1 MFYVNDYFKDCVSD
15 IIDLIPEEW
24 ENTSFHNDLLPSFEC
39 HNYRIWIAHH
49 KPAKRDYELGFSTRF
64 SVERINQHKEPI
76 FWNGDFDIHLEDLQD
91 VIELVSKPHNAKELD
106 DLILFNVSWVA
117 GYGNAPSKNLTLAE
131 MQNPSQGWNLGERF
145 ISALRDSEIGEKNI
159 YSAMGEQIEFI
170 KIENSNV

>member
-1 MFYVNDYFKDCVSD
+1 MIYCQVLSA
-15 IIDLIPEEW
+15 IIIE
-24 ENTSFHNDLLPSFEC
+24 FGLLTI
-39 HNYRIWIAHH
+39 NRQ
-49 KPAKRDYELGFSTRF
+49 KRDYELGFSTRF

-145 ISALRDSEIGEKNI
+145 ISALRDSEIGGKKYLFGN
-159 YSAMGEQIEFI
+159 G
-170 KIENSNV
+170 

>member
-1 MFYVNDYFKDCVSD
+1 MFNVNDYFKDCVED
-15 IIDLIPEEW
+15 IIDP
-24 ENTSFHNDLLPSFEC
+24 
-39 HNYRIWIAHH
+39 HNY
-49 KPAKRDYELGFSTRF
+49 E
-64 SVERINQHKEPI
+64 
-76 FWNGDFDIHLEDLQD
+76 QD
-91 VIELVSKPHNAKELD
+91 N
-106 DLILFNVSWVA
+106 LILFNVSWVA